1 MKIHKNA
8 LLKQFKQRKRNKNK
22 GFTLIELTVVLAIM
36 AIIITVIAPNFSSV
50 KKEAKTKVDKQNCAV
65 IERSVEM
72 LLAEDVIDSSTTSI
86 TITPN
91 ANGSGVDVSGIQGN
105 GTGKTKLQDLLEDL
119 DKPQDGDFY
128 NVSIEGGRKV
138 KASTGKT
145 STGGASNI
153 EE

>member
-1 MKIHKNA
+1 MVS
-8 LLKQFKQRKRNKNK
+8 LKRLNFKKEKSREKKKK

-50 KKEAKTKVDKQNCAV
+50 KDGAKTKVDEQNCAA

-86 TITPN
+86 KITP
-91 ANGSGVDVSGIQGN
+91 NGSGVDVSGIKGN
-105 GTGKTKLQDLLEDL
+105 GDGASKLQDLLGDL
-119 DKPQDGDFY
+119 GKPQDGEFY
-128 NVSIEGGRKV
+128 NVSIENGRKV
-138 KASTGKT
+138 KASIEKT
-145 STGGASNI
+145 STGGGSSV

>member
-1 MKIHKNA
+1 MIS
-8 LLKQFKQRKRNKNK
+8 LKYANFKKEKSREKKKK

-50 KKEAKTKVDKQNCAV
+50 KEEAKRKVDKQNCAA

-86 TITPN
+86 KITPN
-91 ANGSGVDVSGIQGN
+91 DNGSGVEVSGIKGN
-105 GTGKTKLQDLLEDL
+105 GDGASKLQDLLGDL
-119 DKPQDGDFY
+119 DKPQNGDFY
-128 NVSIEGGRKV
+128 NVSIENGRKV
-138 KASTGKT
+138 TASTG
-145 STGGASNI
+145 GDSNI

>member
-1 MKIHKNA
+1 MVS
-8 LLKQFKQRKRNKNK
+8 LKYVNFKKEKSREKKKK

-50 KKEAKTKVDKQNCAV
+50 KEGAKTKVDEQNCAA

-86 TITPN
+86 KIIPN
-91 ANGSGVDVSGIQGN
+91 DNGSGVDVSGIQGN
-105 GTGKTKLQDLLEDL
+105 GASKLQDLLGDL
-119 DKPQDGDFY
+119 DKPQNGDFY
-128 NVSIEGGRKV
+128 NVSIEKGRKV
-138 KASTGKT
+138 TASTGKT
-145 STGGASNI
+145 SAGGDSNI